1 MEGLFFD
8 DKGRMNDFWGPFW
21 DKLDLQQFVPLAAA
35 IFLGGL
41 IGTEREIHKKPAGLR
56 TNTLICLGAALLTM
70 IARNMAE
77 GDSSTRIIQGI
88 ITGVGFIGAGAI
100 MRDQANIYGVTTAA
114 TIWIVTVIGI
124 ACGYE
129 LYRLA
134 VFTAVLSL
142 LILLGLGP
150 LDRKIQKHSENG
162 KTSPVKGVSE

>member
-1 MEGLFFD
+1 
-8 DKGRMNDFWGPFW
+8 MNEFWFSFW
-21 DKLDLQQFVPLAAA
+21 EKLDLQQFVPLAAA

-41 IGTEREIHKKPAGLR
+41 IGLEREIHHKPAGLR

-70 IARNMAE
+70 IARSTAA
-77 GDSSTRIIQGI
+77 GDNSTRIIQGI

-129 LYRLA
+129 LYRMA
-134 VFTAVLSL
+134 IFTAVLSL
-142 LILLGLGP
+142 LVLLGLGP
-150 LDRKIQKHSENG
+150 LDRKIRKDEDIEAPDTKG
-162 KTSPVKGVSE
+162 KGSVD